1 MSWRLKAYVTA
12 TVVAAVAVLAIGWP
26 HAFAQDWGHYVAWV
40 VICLVS
46 ETMWSNTIS
55 GGATWSL
62 SATAGLSSAVLWG
75 AGAGLWISALST
87 LIADLFVLRKP
98 LVRVAFNAAQIAVA
112 TAVGALLFQ
121 ALGGRVALPG
131 GGVPVNGSGSLLDRA
146 HAASLMLPFVGLVV
160 GYFVVNR
167 AMVAL
172 AVAWSAGRGFR
183 QVLIEDWLYMAR
195 IEVDAAS
202 FLLTPLMVISFTT
215 VGYPGVLLFYAPLFM
230 LFQSDRRYIE
240 LKKAE
245 EVNLRN
251 ARFAAKGELA
261 AGIGH
266 ELNNQLVA
274 ISARAQMLLKD
285 AEKQTFENAP
295 RHAQIIF
302 DQSKRMGVLA
312 KGLMDYTR
320 SKVNVEPMDLN
331 GMLTSTIDFVKSD
344 KRFRG
349 VEWEVQLDPE
359 LPQIRADAGQI
370 QGVFINLFVNAADAM
385 GAQETRKSISVRTR
399 LDPRTHV
406 AEIDVQ
412 DTGPGI
418 KREHLGRMFEFMFT
432 TKPDGHGFG
441 LSTSH
446 RTIENHG
453 GRITVESE
461 PGLGA
466 RFHIALP
473 LTGPGSWH

>member
-1 MSWRLKAYVTA
+1 MSRRLRLYIAA
-12 TVVAAVAVLAIGWP
+12 TLAAAVAVLAWGWP
-26 HAFAQDWGHYVAWV
+26 DRFTTDWGHYVAWV

-46 ETMWSNTIS
+46 ETMWSNTLS
-55 GGATWSL
+55 GAATWSL

-75 AGAGLWISALST
+75 NGAGIWISALST
-87 LIADLFVLRKP
+87 LVADLFVLRKP
-98 LVRVAFNAAQIAVA
+98 LVRVAFNAGQIAVA
-112 TAVGALLFQ
+112 TAVGATLFEW
-121 ALGGRVALPG
+121 LGGRTALPVMPG
-131 GGVPVNGSGSLLDRA
+131 GSVLDRA
-146 HAASLMLPFVGLVV
+146 QATSLMLPFLGLVV

-172 AVAWSAGRGFR
+172 AVAWSAGRGWR
-183 QVLIEDWLYMAR
+183 AVLLEDWLYMAR

-230 LFQSDRRYIE
+230 LFQSDRRFIE
-240 LKKAE
+240 LKRAE
-245 EVNLRN
+245 EANLRS

-285 AEKQTFENAP
+285 SEKQSFEHAP
-295 RHAQIIF
+295 RHAQIILE
-302 DQSKRMGVLA
+302 QSKRMGVLA

-320 SKVNVEPMDLN
+320 NRVNVEPMDLN
-331 GMLTSTIDFVKSD
+331 GMLTSTIEFVKGD

-349 VEWEVQLDPE
+349 VEWDVELDPD
-359 LPQIRADAGQI
+359 LPQIRADVGQI

-385 GAQETRKSISVRTR
+385 GAQESRRSIAVRTR
-399 LDPRTHV
+399 LDERAKA

-418 KREHLGRMFEFMFT
+418 EREHLGRMFEFMFT
-432 TKPDGHGFG
+432 TKAEGHGFG

-453 GRITVESE
+453 GRITVDSE
-461 PGLGA
+461 LGHGA
-466 RFHIALP
+466 RFHIELP
-473 LTGPGSWH
+473 LSGPGSWS